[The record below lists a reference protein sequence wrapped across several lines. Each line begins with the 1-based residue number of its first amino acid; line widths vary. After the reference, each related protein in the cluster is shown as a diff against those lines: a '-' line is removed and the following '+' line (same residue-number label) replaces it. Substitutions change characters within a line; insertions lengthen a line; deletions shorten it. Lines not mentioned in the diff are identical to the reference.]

1 MEILNHSKAQVTL
14 QSAVSTILPPL
25 LRAQSLRGVLKHL
38 LLSAG
43 FATAV
48 AGFARGT
55 EPPSAV
61 VSDAPVAQAVSSS
74 NGPVSAAQDV
84 DVAVDS
90 ESAARAEWRTLMA
103 HNPMPVSGCFHAS
116 YPNIVWEKVD
126 CKTRPPRVHP
136 THVRP
141 TGEDAATGNDHD

>member
-14 QSAVSTILPPL
+14 QSAVSTVLPPL

-48 AGFARGT
+48 AG
-55 EPPSAV
+55 
-61 VSDAPVAQAVSSS
+61 
-74 NGPVSAAQDV
+74 SAAQHV
-84 DVAVDS
+84 EAAVDS
-90 ESAARAEWRTLMA
+90 ESAAQAEWRTLMA
-103 HNPMPVSGCFHAS
+103 HNPMPVDGCFHAS

-126 CKTRPPRVHP
+126 CKMSPPRVHP

-141 TGEDAATGNDHD
+141 TGDDAQVTGNGHN